1 MSFGQRFIYVG
12 VGGSGQSIGREL
24 EGMLRR
30 QICGP
35 DGGKARGPQ
44 GRLPELR
51 PYQLPRFMQTLY
63 VDVSESDL
71 ASTRVAL
78 HPDPSVVDETATFIH
93 ALPKFSSSNQIT
105 NQLRTSLNQETRE
118 WLPPRTGD
126 WGTEPT
132 FAPLAVGAGQYPTIG
147 RAALFAMMED
157 LGPEGIF
164 RQFDVPLSRITSSLG
179 DLKRYNPYG
188 QVGKKVIVLIGG
200 SLSGGTGGGIF
211 YDIVQLFVHRA
222 VERLG
227 FTPTVIPLITL
238 PRAFDGVLSASKRRS
253 SRLNAARGIA
263 DIGHF
268 IDQQNA
274 PPAIPEPPI
283 SYPKGLKVAI
293 PSGTV
298 KSAFLFDT
306 PVDMKSGGVER
317 SIARFALDLVSDVEA
332 SKTAGA
338 DSNATRYMPL
348 LDKLV
353 NDTGLLQLR
362 HPTYVGNRPLAMA
375 AAVEVPDEMNTV
387 ARLIAEDLFKE
398 YMDSLTSIQDHLE
411 SDNKVRE
418 RFAEEVNLLPPSTL
432 GIEKPLDNVI
442 NATSASMLNQAYN
455 TYTKDADAYL
465 KANESGP
472 AAGARSGTSDAVAR
486 LGTDAKA
493 IGVIARVVAEATE
506 TPVPAVLYG
515 IQGGLKRVETKKG
528 LPQDDL
534 PEYKW
539 PAFSSLVQ
547 RRLPNP
553 KLVPKRGLKD
563 NFAKLERS
571 KADTA
576 WRTYIKSD
584 EGGKIRGAAGSA
596 LGRTGELIG
605 ELNRHK
611 EAFKKDREKMIPS
624 LQGAAM
630 LNSAAADARDFY
642 RGVYE
647 GTRKALAH
655 NYSEAVA
662 DVAKVASRAIISSQN
677 DALVR
682 WQQQDNGSVDRL
694 ASRLVEGIQTQVLNV
709 LQNDAGVY
717 TRLEV
722 LLNKADVKAASLSQ
736 EDVAVSRLRAMI
748 LNKVNTSLVPPTLS
762 PDAETRLAISFPGAD
777 TDKKREWLKD
787 VLKDNPSLVGFL
799 DGMTIVPNSAAESI
813 GISLS
818 VVGLGVLDVPDAAL
832 SMNTWIDAAHS
843 PKGTDRL
850 AWRQRLGYR
859 DAIAFVADADRI
871 TMLRQLLVAAYN
883 GRLTQHE
890 AVGDPGILDATKELQ
905 LRFGSAQADPF
916 VIPLVGALPDRLA
929 QLPDAFLESITYA
942 YAAGKGREV
951 GQILDELMELRPD
964 GSKSGR
970 IPSYAP
976 TPLFFDLAKG
986 SDLWKK
992 EVNLINQRLEDS
1004 RKGAERQSRS
1014 EEERDLETL
1023 RSLALKEFK
1032 RFWELDIPAAL
1043 DKPFGLV
1050 GFNTLNEIIQYLQSE
1065 EHKAETKKRS

>member
-12 VGGSGQSIGREL
+12 VGGSGQSIGREI

-44 GRLPELR
+44 GKLPELR
-51 PYQLPRFMQTLY
+51 PYQLPRFMQTVY
-63 VDVSESDL
+63 VDFSESDL
-71 ASTRVAL
+71 ASTKMAL
-78 HPDPSVVDETATFIH
+78 HPDPSIVDETATFIH

-105 NQLRTSLNQETRE
+105 NQLRTSLNKETSE

-147 RAALFAMMED
+147 RSALFAMLDD
-157 LGPEGIF
+157 LGPDGLF
-164 RQFDVPLSRITSSLG
+164 RQFDIPLARITSSLG
-179 DLKRYNPYG
+179 DLKRFNPNG

-200 SLSGGTGGGIF
+200 SLSGGTGGGVL
-211 YDIVQLFVHRA
+211 YDMIQLFVHRA

-238 PRAFDGVLSASKRRS
+238 PRAFDMVLSASKRRS
-253 SRLNAARGIA
+253 SRLNAARGIT
-263 DIGHF
+263 DIARF
-268 IDQQNA
+268 IDLQNA
-274 PPAIPEPPI
+274 PPAQSEPPI
-283 SYPKGLKVAI
+283 SYPKGLQVAI
-293 PSGTV
+293 PAGTV

-306 PVDMKSGGVER
+306 PVDMKTGGVER

-332 SKTAGA
+332 SRTAGA

-398 YMDSLTSIQDHLE
+398 YFKSLSAIKENLE
-411 SDNKVRE
+411 SDDEVRV
-418 RFAEEVNLLPPSTL
+418 RFSEEVSLLAPKSL
-432 GIEKPLDNVI
+432 GQEKSLQGVL
-442 NATSASMLNQAYN
+442 NATNAGMLERAFNNYKEAADKYLN
-455 TYTKDADAYL
+455 AKDD
-465 KANESGP
+465 GP
-472 AAGARSGTSDAVAR
+472 AGGARLGTSDSVAR

-493 IGVIARVVAEATE
+493 IGAIARVVAKATGK
-506 TPVPAVLYG
+506 PIPAVLFG
-515 IQGGLKRVETKKG
+515 IQGGLRRVESNG
-528 LPQDDL
+528 LPHDE
-534 PEYKW
+534 PTKASW
-539 PAFSSLVQ
+539 PSFDRLVQ

-553 KLVPKRGLKD
+553 RLVPKRGLQK
-563 NFAKLERS
+563 NFEILEHS
-571 KADTA
+571 LSDQA
-576 WRTYIKSD
+576 WRGFVKSPD
-584 EGGKIRGAAGSA
+584 GGKIQGAAEA
-596 LGRTGELIG
+596 AMARTGELLG
-605 ELNRHK
+605 EISNHVV
-611 EAFKKDREKMIPS
+611 AFDKDREKLIPA

-630 LNSAAADARDFY
+630 LNNAAADAKDFY
-642 RGVYE
+642 TSVFE
-647 GTRKALAH
+647 GTRAALARDYDVAIVDSVQVAAKALI
-655 NYSEAVA
+655 
-662 DVAKVASRAIISSQN
+662 RSQ
-677 DALVR
+677 DDIMTR
-682 WQQQDNGSVDRL
+682 WQQQDNGSIDRL
-694 ASRLVEGIQTQVLNV
+694 AKRLVEGIQTQVLNV
-709 LQNDAGVY
+709 LQNNANVY
-717 TRLEV
+717 MRLEV

-748 LNKVNTSLVPPTLS
+748 LNKVNTSLVPPALS
-762 PDAETRLAISFPGAD
+762 ADAETRLAVSFPGAD

-832 SMNTWIDAAHS
+832 AMNTWIDAAHS

-859 DAIAFVADADRI
+859 DAINFVAHNDRI
-871 TMLRQLLVAAYN
+871 TMLRQILVAAYN
-883 GRLTQHE
+883 GRLTVHE
-890 AVGDPGILDATKELQ
+890 APGDSAHIDATKELH
-905 LRFGSAQADPF
+905 LRFGAAQADPF
-916 VIPLVGALPDRLA
+916 KIPLVGALPDRLA
-929 QLPDAFLESITYA
+929 QLPDAFLEAITLEYS
-942 YAAGKGREV
+942 AGRGREV
-951 GQILDELMELRPD
+951 GQILDELMELRPE

-976 TPLFFDLAKG
+976 TQLFVDLAKG
-986 SDLWKK
+986 SGVWKK
-992 EVNLINQRLEDS
+992 EVDLIEQRLS
-1004 RKGAERQSRS
+1004 VSKKSAEQASRS

-1023 RSLALKEFK
+1023 RSLALKEFL
-1032 RFWELDIPAAL
+1032 RFWTEDIPAAL

-1050 GFNTLNEIIQYLQSE
+1050 GFNTLNEIIEYLGGE
-1065 EHKAETKKRS
+1065 EHKAEIKKRS

>member
-51 PYQLPRFMQTLY
+51 PYQLPRFIQTVY

-71 ASTRVAL
+71 ASTKVSL
-78 HPDPSVVDETATFIH
+78 HPDPSVVDETATFVH

-105 NQLRTSLNQETRE
+105 NQLRTTLNHETNQ

-147 RAALFAMMED
+147 RAALFAMLED
-157 LGPEGIF
+157 LGPEGLF
-164 RQFDVPLSRITSSLG
+164 RQFDISLSRITSSLG
-179 DLKRYNPYG
+179 DLKRYNPNG

-227 FTPTVIPLITL
+227 FAPTVIPLITL

-268 IDQQNA
+268 IDLQNA
-274 PPAIPEPPI
+274 PPANTQLPI
-283 SYPKGLKVAI
+283 SYPKGLKISI

-306 PVDMKSGGVER
+306 PVDMKTGGVER

-332 SKTAGA
+332 SKMPGV

-375 AAVEVPDEMNTV
+375 AAVEIPDEMNSV
-387 ARLIAEDLFKE
+387 ARLIAEDLFKD
-398 YMDSLTSIQDHLE
+398 YVKSLTPIQANLE
-411 SDNKVRE
+411 ADDIVRT
-418 RFAEEVNLLPPSTL
+418 RFSEEVSLLAPESL
-432 GIEKPLDNVI
+432 GLTRQLNSVCD
-442 NATSASMLNQAYN
+442 ATSTNMLNRALSDYI
-455 TYTKDADAYL
+455 KDAKAYL
-465 KANESGP
+465 DPKEGQAG
-472 AAGARSGTSDAVAR
+472 GARLGTNDAVAR
-486 LGTDAKA
+486 LGTDSKA
-493 IGVIARVVAEATE
+493 IGAIARVVAQATDK
-506 TPVPAVLYG
+506 PIPAVLFG
-515 IQGGLKRVETKKG
+515 IQGGLKQVESKAG
-528 LPQDDL
+528 LPHNASPEKL
-534 PEYKW
+534 PW
-539 PAFSSLVQ
+539 PTFNALIQ
-547 RRLPNP
+547 RRWP
-553 KLVPKRGLKD
+553 KPTLVPKRGLRDKF
-563 NFAKLERS
+563 NKFEKLQSDE
-571 KADTA
+571 A
-576 WRTYIKSD
+576 WRNFIKSD
-584 EGGKIRGAAGSA
+584 EGGKIRGAAANA
-596 LGRTGELIG
+596 LNRTGELIG
-605 ELNRHK
+605 ELTRHVDAFDK
-611 EAFKKDREKMIPS
+611 EREKMIPS

-630 LNSAAADARDFY
+630 LNSAAADAKDFY
-642 RGVYE
+642 VSVSE
-647 GTRKALAH
+647 GARKVLAH
-655 NYSEAVA
+655 SFSEAVIDTVQIA
-662 DVAKVASRAIISSQN
+662 ARVITVSQN
-677 DALVR
+677 DAMLR
-682 WQQQDNGSVDRL
+682 WQQQDNGSIDRL
-694 ASRLVEGIQTQVLNV
+694 ANRLVEGIQTQVLNV
-709 LQNDAGVY
+709 LQTNADVY
-717 TRLEV
+717 MRLEI

-748 LNKVNTSLVPPTLS
+748 LNKVNTSLVPPVLS
-762 PDAETRLAISFPGAD
+762 PEAETRLAVSFPGAD
-777 TDKKREWLKD
+777 TDKKKEWLKD
-787 VLKDNPSLVGFL
+787 VLKDNPSLVSFL

-813 GISLS
+813 GVSLS

-832 SMNTWIDAAHS
+832 AMNTWIEASHS

-859 DAIAFVADADRI
+859 DAIDFVSHPDRI

-883 GRLTQHE
+883 GRLTAHE
-890 AVGDPGILDATKELQ
+890 AADDPSQLGATRELQ
-905 LRFGSAQADPF
+905 LRFGAAQADPF
-916 VIPLVGALPDRLA
+916 VIPLVGALPDRFA
-929 QLPDAFLESITYA
+929 QLPDAFLEAITLA
-942 YAAGKGREV
+942 YASGKGREV

-970 IPSYAP
+970 IPAYAP
-976 TPLFFDLAKG
+976 TPLFVDLAKG
-986 SDLWKK
+986 SPVWKK
-992 EVNLINQRLEDS
+992 EVDLIEQRLATS
-1004 RKGAERQSRS
+1004 KKGAAQVLRS

-1023 RSLALKEFK
+1023 RSLALKEFLG
-1032 RFWELDIPAAL
+1032 FWTEDIPAAL

-1050 GFNTLNEIIQYLQSE
+1050 GFNTLNEIIEYLGGE
-1065 EHKAETKKRS
+1065 EHKAEIKKRS

>member
-51 PYQLPRFMQTLY
+51 SYQLPRFMQTIY

-71 ASTRVAL
+71 ASTKIAL

-105 NQLRTSLNQETRE
+105 NQLRTSLNQETSQ

-147 RAALFAMMED
+147 RAALFAMLED
-157 LGPEGIF
+157 LGPEGLF
-164 RQFDVPLSRITSSLG
+164 RQFDIPLSRITSSLG
-179 DLKRYNPYG
+179 DLKRYNPNG

-222 VERLG
+222 IERLG
-227 FTPTVIPLITL
+227 FAPTVIPLITL
-238 PRAFDGVLSASKRRS
+238 PRAFDKVLSASKRRS

-263 DIGHF
+263 DVGRF
-268 IDQQNA
+268 IDLQNA
-274 PPAIPEPPI
+274 PPANPEPPI
-283 SYPKGLKVAI
+283 AYPKGLKIAI

-306 PVDMKSGGVER
+306 PVDMKTGGVER

-332 SKTAGA
+332 SKTPGA

-375 AAVEVPDEMNTV
+375 AAVEIPDEMNAV
-387 ARLIAEDLFKE
+387 ARLIAEDMFKD
-398 YMDSLTSIQDHLE
+398 YVKSLSAIQENLE
-411 SDNKVRE
+411 ADNAVRE
-418 RFAEEVNLLPPSTL
+418 RFSKEVNLMAPETL
-432 GIEKPLDNVI
+432 GQDRALSDVTGAT
-442 NATSASMLNQAYN
+442 NANMLNSAIVRYN
-455 TYTKDADAYL
+455 EDVKQYLDAQD
-465 KANESGP
+465 GP
-472 AAGARSGTSDAVAR
+472 AGGARLGTSDAVAR

-493 IGVIARVVAEATE
+493 IGAIARIVAEFTS
-506 TPVPAVLYG
+506 TPIPAVLHG
-515 IQGGLKRVETKKG
+515 IKGGLKRVETKKG
-528 LPQDDL
+528 LPHDRIDRIKAPNFRDL
-534 PEYKW
+534 
-539 PAFSSLVQ
+539 SQ
-547 RRLPNP
+547 RRWP
-553 KLVPKRGLKD
+553 KPTLVPKRGIGGYMSTYEKGESD
-563 NFAKLERS
+563 H
-571 KADTA
+571 A
-576 WRTYIKSD
+576 WREFVESN
-584 EGGKIRGAAGSA
+584 EGGKIRGAAESA
-596 LGRTGELIG
+596 LNRTNELLA
-605 ELNRHK
+605 ELTQHTA
-611 EAFKKDREKMIPS
+611 AFEKDREKMIPS

-630 LNSAAADARDFY
+630 LNSTAADPKEFY
-642 RGVYE
+642 TTVFE
-647 GTRKALAH
+647 GTRKALAF
-655 NYSEAVA
+655 SFGEAVI
-662 DVAKVASRAIISSQN
+662 DTVKVAAKAIVNSQN
-677 DALVR
+677 EAMSR
-682 WQQQDNGSVDRL
+682 WQQQDSGSIDRL
-694 ASRLVEGIQTQVLNV
+694 ANRLVEGIQTQVLNV
-709 LQNDAGVY
+709 LQTNGEVY

-736 EDVAVSRLRAMI
+736 EDIAVSRLRAMI

-762 PDAETRLAISFPGAD
+762 AEAETRLAVSFPGAD
-777 TDKKREWLKD
+777 TDKKKEWLKD
-787 VLKDNPSLVGFL
+787 VLKDNPSLVDYL

-813 GISLS
+813 GVSLS

-832 SMNTWIDAAHS
+832 ALNTWIDAAHS

-859 DAIAFVADADRI
+859 DAIDFVAHGDRI
-871 TMLRQLLVAAYN
+871 TMLRQILVAAYN
-883 GRLTQHE
+883 GRLTLHE
-890 AVGDPGILDATKELQ
+890 AMGDTSQADATKELQ
-905 LRFGSAQADPF
+905 LRFGAAQADPF

-929 QLPDAFLESITYA
+929 QLPDAFLEAITLA

-976 TPLFFDLAKG
+976 TPLFVDLAKG
-986 SDLWKK
+986 SPVWKK
-992 EVNLINQRLEDS
+992 EVDLIEQRLATS
-1004 RKGAERQSRS
+1004 RKGAAQVLRS

-1023 RSLALKEFK
+1023 RSLALKEFL
-1032 RFWELDIPAAL
+1032 RFWIEDIPAAL

-1050 GFNTLNEIIQYLQSE
+1050 GFNTLNEIIEYLGGE
-1065 EHKAETKKRS
+1065 EHKAEIKKRS

>member
-1 MSFGQRFIYVG
+1 
-12 VGGSGQSIGREL
+12 
-24 EGMLRR
+24 
-30 QICGP
+30 
-35 DGGKARGPQ
+35 
-44 GRLPELR
+44 
-51 PYQLPRFMQTLY
+51 
-63 VDVSESDL
+63 
-71 ASTRVAL
+71 
-78 HPDPSVVDETATFIH
+78 
-93 ALPKFSSSNQIT
+93 
-105 NQLRTSLNQETRE
+105 
-118 WLPPRTGD
+118 
-126 WGTEPT
+126 
-132 FAPLAVGAGQYPTIG
+132 
-147 RAALFAMMED
+147 
-157 LGPEGIF
+157 
-164 RQFDVPLSRITSSLG
+164 
-179 DLKRYNPYG
+179 
-188 QVGKKVIVLIGG
+188 
-200 SLSGGTGGGIF
+200 
-211 YDIVQLFVHRA
+211 
-222 VERLG
+222 
-227 FTPTVIPLITL
+227 
-238 PRAFDGVLSASKRRS
+238 
-253 SRLNAARGIA
+253 
-263 DIGHF
+263 
-268 IDQQNA
+268 
-274 PPAIPEPPI
+274 
-283 SYPKGLKVAI
+283 
-293 PSGTV
+293 
-298 KSAFLFDT
+298 
-306 PVDMKSGGVER
+306 
-317 SIARFALDLVSDVEA
+317 
-332 SKTAGA
+332 
-338 DSNATRYMPL
+338 
-348 LDKLV
+348 
-353 NDTGLLQLR
+353 
-362 HPTYVGNRPLAMA
+362 
-375 AAVEVPDEMNTV
+375 
-387 ARLIAEDLFKE
+387 
-398 YMDSLTSIQDHLE
+398 
-411 SDNKVRE
+411 
-418 RFAEEVNLLPPSTL
+418 
-432 GIEKPLDNVI
+432 
-442 NATSASMLNQAYN
+442 
-455 TYTKDADAYL
+455 
-465 KANESGP
+465 
-472 AAGARSGTSDAVAR
+472 
-486 LGTDAKA
+486 
-493 IGVIARVVAEATE
+493 
-506 TPVPAVLYG
+506 
-515 IQGGLKRVETKKG
+515 
-528 LPQDDL
+528 
-534 PEYKW
+534 
-539 PAFSSLVQ
+539 
-547 RRLPNP
+547 
-553 KLVPKRGLKD
+553 VPKRGLKD

-1032 RFWELDIPAAL
+1032 SFWEEDIPAAL

-1065 EHKAETKKRS
+1065 EHKAEIKKRS